1 MNIRRGNLTFEL
13 SDDELRAAF
22 IEQLVTNAKELKE
35 MRDTIAE
42 IVEVLDNLEFR
53 FEMSLIRNQ
62 NNQRNCEDNDCAV
75 QNDDTNILTEL
86 PI

>member
-22 IEQLVTNAKELKE
+22 LEQQVTNFKELKE

-42 IVEVLDNLEFR
+42 VVEVLDDLEFR

-62 NNQRNCEDNDCAV
+62 TKQRDCEGNDCAAK
-75 QNDDTNILTEL
+75 NDDTNILTEL